1 MTQRFAGQV
10 ALVSG
15 AAGGFG
21 RLAALQLAQE
31 GAKLVL
37 TDVRADAL
45 AAVVAEVEA
54 VGTSVAALAGDV
66 ALEATHAGLATLALQ
81 RFGQLDLAL
90 NNAGLAHGLSR
101 LADVTLDEA
110 SQVIAVDLFGV
121 FLAMRAQL
129 PLMAQKGRGVI
140 LNVASVAGLVGAPM
154 MSVYSAAKHGV
165 IGLTKSAAG
174 EYAGKGIRINA
185 ICPSFAETPMVT
197 SMLDNGK
204 RPRAEAEVR
213 LTSLVPLR
221 RLAEPQEVVEAMLW
235 MLSPANSFMTGHA
248 LALDG
253 GLSAI

>member
-1 MTQRFAGQV
+1 MTQRFLGQV

-21 RLAALQLAQE
+21 RLAALQLALE
-31 GAKLVL
+31 GAKLVV
-37 TDVRADAL
+37 TDLRAEAL
-45 AAVVAEVEA
+45 AAVVAELEA
-54 VGTSVAALAGDV
+54 VGSEVVALAGDV
-66 ALEATHAGLATLALQ
+66 AVDATHTSLVDLARQ

-90 NNAGLAHGLSR
+90 NNAGLAHGLGR
-101 LADVTLDEA
+101 LADISPDEA
-110 SQVIAVDLFGV
+110 SKVLAVDLFGV

-129 PLMAQKGRGVI
+129 PLMVANGRGVI

-174 EYAGKGIRINA
+174 EYAAKGIRINA

-197 SMLDNGK
+197 DMLDHGK
-204 RPRAEAEVR
+204 RPRAEAEAR
-213 LTSLVPLR
+213 LTSFVPLR
-221 RLAEPQEVVEAMLW
+221 RLAEPQEVVDAMLW
-235 MLSPANSFMTGHA
+235 MLSPTNSFMTGHA

>member
-45 AAVVAEVEA
+45 AAVVAELEA
-54 VGTSVAALAGDV
+54 AGAIVAALAGDV
-66 ALEATHAGLATLALQ
+66 ALEATHAGLAVLARQ

-90 NNAGLAHGLSR
+90 NNAGLAHGLGR
-101 LADVTLDEA
+101 LAEIAPDEA
-110 SQVIAVDLFGV
+110 SKVIAVDLFGV
-121 FLAMRAQL
+121 YLAMRAQL
-129 PLMAQKGRGVI
+129 PLMAEKGRGVI

-174 EYAGKGIRINA
+174 EYAAKGIRINA

-197 SMLDNGK
+197 GMLNNGK
-204 RPRAEAEVR
+204 RPRAEAEAR

-221 RLAEPQEVVEAMLW
+221 RLAEPHEVVDAMLW